1 MKIGIDAR
9 WIFPKISGI
18 GAYSRRLIENL
29 AGIDKENQY
38 FIFSNNPGLIEK
50 YNLVSKPNFSL
61 VEFSHPANSPVN
73 QFLLPPQCQ
82 RLGLE
87 VYHSP
92 HFFTSTRLS
101 SKLVVTIHDLIPLCF
116 PHFTPRAKKVKFL
129 GLFKYILKRISLKAD
144 KIITISEHSKKDLVD
159 ALKVREDK
167 IEVIYNGVSPVYRP
181 IAFQFIKKRLSGVVP
196 ENAQVFLF
204 VGRFDPYKNIVG
216 LIKSFND
223 LKREGN
229 PELKLVI
236 VGEEDAR
243 YPEAPRLIK
252 DLGLEKEVILTGYLE
267 EDEMVYWYNRAAAF
281 ILPTFYEGF
290 GLPIVEAFACGCPVI
305 TSNVASVPEVA
316 GDAAILIEPGSQIAL
331 TEAMRRI
338 LRDVSLKENLRQ
350 KGLARAQLFSWER
363 TARKV
368 LEVYQNCVTPQ

>member
-9 WIFPKISGI
+9 WIFPRISGI

-29 AGIDKENQY
+29 ARIDKENQY

-50 YNLVSKPNFSL
+50 YNLVSAPNFSL
-61 VEFSHPANSPVN
+61 VEFSRSANSPVN
-73 QFLLPPQCQ
+73 QFLLPLQCQ

-129 GLFKYILKRISLKAD
+129 GLFKYILQRVSRKAD

-159 ALKVREDK
+159 ALEVREDK
-167 IEVIYNGVSPVYRP
+167 IEVIYNGVSSVYRP
-181 IAFQFIKKRLSGVVP
+181 IPSESVKKRLGGVVP
-196 ENAQVFLF
+196 ESSQVFLF

-223 LKREGN
+223 LKQEGN

-243 YPEAPRLIK
+243 YPEAPRLVK

-267 EDEMVYWYNRAAAF
+267 EEELVYWYNRAAAF

-316 GDAAILIEPGSQIAL
+316 GDAAILIEPGSQTAL

-338 LRDVSLKENLRQ
+338 LRDALLKENLRQ
-350 KGLARAQLFSWER
+350 KGLARAQLFSWEK
-363 TARKV
+363 TAKGV
-368 LEVYQNCVTPQ
+368 LEVYKRLVK